1 MNRRLAAQ
9 VPTLVTPRNRDSVP
23 VDITLSVR
31 ETLLGNRAKR
41 CAVLREHAMGIKLH
55 YHPFSTYSRRVLIAF
70 AEKQIAHELVVVDM
84 AARRHREQPY
94 LSLNPYGRV
103 PTLEEDGFVLFESTA
118 ILDYLEATRPSPPLV
133 PADARGRALV
143 DMHMKLCDIQFTRH
157 AGTIVFPKR
166 FLPKEKW
173 NTAAIADAKTQI
185 EKHFTI
191 LDKQLA
197 GKTYLVAEQFSLA
210 EVCYAPFLEFLP
222 LMEITPPGAVAAWSE
237 RLLARPSA
245 VSTRPQK

>member
-1 MNRRLAAQ
+1 
-9 VPTLVTPRNRDSVP
+9 
-23 VDITLSVR
+23 
-31 ETLLGNRAKR
+31 
-41 CAVLREHAMGIKLH
+41 MGIKLH

-185 EKHFTI
+185 EKHFAI

>member
-1 MNRRLAAQ
+1 
-9 VPTLVTPRNRDSVP
+9 
-23 VDITLSVR
+23 
-31 ETLLGNRAKR
+31 
-41 CAVLREHAMGIKLH
+41 MGLKLH

-118 ILDYLEATRPSPPLV
+118 ILNYLEATRPSPPLV

-185 EKHFTI
+185 EKHFAI

-197 GKTYLVAEQFSLA
+197 GKTYLIAEQFSLA